1 CCPDTVPL
9 RPYAPLLWARE
20 ESDPLIAGQ
29 VVTQLSGPAI
39 SVLVDS
45 LAADP
50 SLSDST
56 FEAGGRW
63 VLMVGALDSSGQ
75 PLLYEKVIDRSNLD
89 RFGRILGSIASS
101 NPSFGQSVERL
112 RCSFGLS
119 FGQVGTEVTGQCRI
133 TTTDVRKSRGSG
145 EYVVIVRVLNQG
157 SVLDGPLRAVL
168 VLPEDCTLL

>member
-1 CCPDTVPL
+1 LSLAARLGSVRALGKDCVQLRRKLIMNHLRVTILWAAILASLGAAVAGAAPLTAVASLPATLKQAAWVSLATPYASRDLPAYVITCCPDTVPL

-63 VLMVGALDSSGQ
+63 VLMVGALDSSG
-75 PLLYEKVIDRSNLD
+75 
-89 RFGRILGSIASS
+89 
-101 NPSFGQSVERL
+101 
-112 RCSFGLS
+112 
-119 FGQVGTEVTGQCRI
+119 
-133 TTTDVRKSRGSG
+133 
-145 EYVVIVRVLNQG
+145 
-157 SVLDGPLRAVL
+157 
-168 VLPEDCTLL
+168 